1 MTGDC
6 DLGDRL
12 GLKIAVSDI
21 AKDALEE
28 VGRGLV
34 KIAGE
39 GNVLVVPTDVAKLD
53 EVVRLR
59 DKVYEVWGEVSASL
73 GVLGATELADRR
85 GLGQVAV
92 LFNNASV
99 GAKGKSWAGIESWK
113 RVFDVNLFGCVV
125 DHCCSQRGG
134 GVGIGSSTEKHL
146 SVRVGSSTFNKLL
159 SL

>member
-1 MTGDC
+1 M
-6 DLGDRL
+6 
-12 GLKIAVSDI
+12 SDI

-28 VGRGLV
+28 LGRGLV

-59 DKVYEVWGEVSASL
+59 DKVYEVWGEVSAKL
-73 GVLGATELADRR
+73 GCVGYHGADRSW

-99 GAKGKSWAGIESWK
+99 GAKGKSWEGIESWK

-125 DHCCSQRGG
+125 DHCCSYCSVLSRGG
-134 GVGIGSSTEKHL
+134 GSIGSSTEKHL
-146 SVRVGSSTFNKLL
+146 SVRVGS
-159 SL
+159 